1 MDWML
6 VPFVREVFLVIPP
19 TVYLVII
26 SFSNIKLV
34 EASYWFIKRY
44 YNIEYKLVIIKK
56 KEDNIM
62 KVFNI
67 INEKVTPYS
76 KHQDIKSAKL
86 DKYKMVIVG
95 ESHSNSMVGIYNKL
109 LSQSKYDYLLAE
121 FAYDDKALTREDI
134 KYKMDHATNGGMGPC
149 DYQYN
154 YWLYELAYK
163 YNIPLIGIDRGD
175 TKKFKSRE
183 EEFKTRETIM
193 INTIQQYSG
202 KGRCLVQIGDA
213 HVRSIPISKEY
224 IKQYNYDD
232 EFYEGNID
240 NQTVSFVS
248 PIYKK
253 YANDPNVMIFRIK
266 KEYEDEQRFL
276 RENS

>member
-1 MDWML
+1 M
-6 VPFVREVFLVIPP
+6 VNVI
-19 TVYLVII
+19 VII
-26 SFSNIKLV
+26 MIINLRRINISYFLYMIILRSVRLIYKGGKFIMGIIINEKCVTYNKTYDIKNTKLD
-34 EASYWFIKRY
+34 K
-44 YNIEYKLVIIKK
+44 YKLVII
-56 KEDNIM
+56 
-62 KVFNI
+62 
-67 INEKVTPYS
+67 
-76 KHQDIKSAKL
+76 
-86 DKYKMVIVG
+86 G
-95 ESHSNSMVGIYNKL
+95 EMHGSSMIGVYDKL
-109 LSQSKYDYLLAE
+109 LKSSHYDYFLAE

-175 TKKFKSRE
+175 TNSFKSRE
-183 EEFKTRETIM
+183 EEFKTRESIM

-240 NQTVSFVS
+240 NQTVSFAS
-248 PIYKK
+248 PIYEK
-253 YANDPNVMIFRIK
+253 YVNDPNAIIFRNK
-266 KEYEDEQRFL
+266 KEYEDEQKFL
-276 RENS
+276 KENS

>member
-1 MDWML
+1 MQ
-6 VPFVREVFLVIPP
+6 
-19 TVYLVII
+19 
-26 SFSNIKLV
+26 IKLKILDGDLARLN
-34 EASYWFIKRY
+34 EF
-44 YNIEYKLVIIKK
+44 
-56 KEDNIM
+56 DNGDWLAAI
-62 KVFNI
+62 
-67 INEKVTPYS
+67 
-76 KHQDIKSAKL
+76 
-86 DKYKMVIVG
+86 
-95 ESHSNSMVGIYNKL
+95 
-109 LSQSKYDYLLAE
+109 SQIAE

-175 TKKFKSRE
+175 TNSFKSRE
-183 EEFKTRETIM
+183 EEFKTRESIM

-240 NQTVSFVS
+240 NQTVSFAS
-248 PIYKK
+248 PIYEK
-253 YANDPNVMIFRIK
+253 YVNDPNAIIFRNK
-266 KEYEDEQRFL
+266 KEYEDEQKFL
-276 RENS
+276 KENS

>member
-1 MDWML
+1 
-6 VPFVREVFLVIPP
+6 
-19 TVYLVII
+19 
-26 SFSNIKLV
+26 
-34 EASYWFIKRY
+34 
-44 YNIEYKLVIIKK
+44 
-56 KEDNIM
+56 M

-95 ESHSNSMVGIYNKL
+95 EYHNNSMIGIYNKL

-121 FAYDDKALTREDI
+121 FAYADKALTREDI
-134 KYKMDHATNGGMGPC
+134 KYKMDHATNGGRGPC

-202 KGRCLVQIGDA
+202 KGRCLVQLGDA

-276 RENS
+276 RENK

>member
-1 MDWML
+1 
-6 VPFVREVFLVIPP
+6 
-19 TVYLVII
+19 
-26 SFSNIKLV
+26 
-34 EASYWFIKRY
+34 
-44 YNIEYKLVIIKK
+44 
-56 KEDNIM
+56 M

-95 ESHSNSMVGIYNKL
+95 ESHSNSMIGIYNKL

-163 YNIPLIGIDRGD
+163 YDIPLIGIDRGD

-193 INTIQQYSG
+193 INTIQRYSG